1 MEKIKAIFSWS
12 GGKDSALCLHR
23 VLQQGMYEVCFLL
36 TTVNGNLQ
44 RVSMH
49 GIPESLLDAQAA
61 ATGIPLKKVYVYEA
75 SNAGYERQMHEA
87 LSQAKAA
94 GINTVI
100 FGDIFLEDLRKYR
113 EEKLAAVG
121 MNAVFPLWKED
132 TAKLVKEFTGN
143 GFQSV
148 ICCVNDAYLSEN
160 DAGALLDADFVSSLP
175 PDVDPCGENGEYHSF
190 CFAGPIYNKPV
201 QVKVAGKIYQPLD
214 AALQQPDRLGKITK
228 GFWYADVVEG

>member
-12 GGKDSALCLHR
+12 GGKDSALCLQR
-23 VLQQGMYEVCFLL
+23 VLQEGVYEVCFLL
-36 TTVNGNLQ
+36 TTVNGNLH

-75 SNAGYERQMHEA
+75 SNAEYERQMYEA
-87 LSQAKAA
+87 LTEAKAA

-113 EEKLAAVG
+113 EEKLAVAG

-132 TAKLVKEFTGN
+132 TAKLVQEFIGK

-148 ICCVNDAYLSEN
+148 ICCVNDAYLDEEAAGKLLN
-160 DAGALLDADFVSSLP
+160 DDFVAQLP
-175 PDVDPCGENGEYHSF
+175 ADVDPCGENGEYHSY
-190 CFAGPIYNKPV
+190 CFAGPVFDAPV
-201 QVKVAGKIYQPLD
+201 RVRVAGKVYQPLD

-228 GFWYADVVEG
+228 GFWFADVVED